1 MIGLSE
7 INLNFVEE
15 RERRILAMRY
25 LNLLLY
31 FSYLQQ
37 NIEMTDLFTFSII
50 LNNMV
55 RDK

>member
-37 NIEMTDLFTFSII
+37 NIEITDLVTFSII

>member
-37 NIEMTDLFTFSII
+37 NIEITDLFTFSII